1 MTPEQIADR
10 AIADRKTREQ
20 QFEEAARA
28 VGLVNDYDLHRDES
42 GAYSMLNTRKLCALY
57 LTGVAVAQADEETAD
72 MLGIEKGADYVQLY
86 LGN

>member
-57 LTGVAVAQADEETAD
+57 LTGVAVAQAERD
-72 MLGIEKGADYVQLY
+72 MGIQ
-86 LGN
+86 